1 MPYTIVANDSLQII
15 EISYRGTITGEDLQ
29 KAAIERIA
37 ASKSNSYYRCLANL
51 SGSTLS
57 ASLLNIHNLPEVQF
71 EEEAMN
77 IETKIAILTHN
88 ENEMAEYF
96 ASVSRNRGWKVNTFT
111 NRTAAL
117 EWLQTK

>member
-88 ENEMAEYF
+88 EDEMAEYF